1 MKDRALDYLR
11 AALAQPD
18 AQFRDGQWE
27 SIEALLNRRRL
38 LVVERTGWGK
48 SMVYFLA
55 TRLLRDSGAGV
66 SLLISPLLALMRN
79 QLEAARRIGV
89 RAETINSTNTDDWDR
104 IEQELRD
111 NTIDILLIS
120 PERLANDKFRENV
133 LSHVAEHVGLFVVDE
148 AH

>member
-1 MKDRALDYLR
+1 MKERALEYLR
-11 AALAQPD
+11 AALDQPD

-27 SIEALLNRRRL
+27 SIEALLSRRRL

-55 TRLLRDSGAGV
+55 TRLLRDSGAGG

-89 RAETINSTNTDDWDR
+89 RAETINSTNTDDWAR
-104 IEQELRD
+104 IEQEL
-111 NTIDILLIS
+111 T
-120 PERLANDKFRENV
+120 
-133 LSHVAEHVGLFVVDE
+133 
-148 AH
+148 